1 MLKRIGLLILTN
13 IAIVVMLNVILS
25 IVGVV
30 FGINW
35 GGMAGKS
42 INLTSLSIYALIIGF
57 TGSIFSLLTSKMI
70 AKSTMGL
77 QMIDIDNPSTNLEA
91 WLVSTVREL
100 ANRAKLPMPEVA
112 IYEGDPNA
120 FATGPSH
127 SSSLVAVSTG
137 LLQLMNKKEV
147 EAVLGHEMT
156 HVANGDMVTMTLVQG
171 VMNTFV
177 VFLSRVI
184 GWAVDRQVMRN
195 DSDAPGAAYY
205 VTSLILDIV
214 LGFLAGMVVAAFS
227 RWREYHADA
236 GSAMLTGSPENMIAA
251 LQRLG
256 SITPE
261 ELPGPV
267 KGFGVSGGIG
277 SLFATHP
284 SIEDRIAALRAL
296 QK

>member
-1 MLKRIGLLILTN
+1 
-13 IAIVVMLNVILS
+13 
-25 IVGVV
+25 
-30 FGINW
+30 
-35 GGMAGKS
+35 
-42 INLTSLSIYALIIGF
+42 
-57 TGSIFSLLTSKMI
+57 
-70 AKSTMGL
+70 
-77 QMIDIDNPSTNLEA
+77 
-91 WLVSTVREL
+91 
-100 ANRAKLPMPEVA
+100 
-112 IYEGDPNA
+112 
-120 FATGPSH
+120 
-127 SSSLVAVSTG
+127 
-137 LLQLMNKKEV
+137 
-147 EAVLGHEMT
+147 
-156 HVANGDMVTMTLVQG
+156 
-171 VMNTFV
+171 MNTFV

-267 KGFGVSGGIG
+267 KGFGVSRRYW
-277 SLFATHP
+277 FALRHP
-284 SIEDRIAALRAL
+284 SFY
-296 QK
+296 